1 MTRSADSSSVIEK
14 TRGDNRRK
22 HARVKAQNCASI
34 QAQGAKRPAMG
45 VLNDISADGLA
56 MQTEQPPQKGDEVT
70 VNVLVHGAIH
80 PVIAQVAHVTK
91 MADGLYLVGL
101 HAGLLVLQG
110 QGLVARALGLDSN

>member
-1 MTRSADSSSVIEK
+1 MTSSADSSSVIEK

-22 HARVKAQNCASI
+22 HARLPAQNCASI
-34 QAQGAKRPAMG
+34 QARGVKRQTMG
-45 VLNDISADGLA
+45 VLNDISADGLSV
-56 MQTEQPPQKGDEVT
+56 QTEQPPKVGDQVT

-91 MADGLYLVGL
+91 MADNLHLVGL

-110 QGLVARALGLDSN
+110 QGLVARALGLDA

>member
-1 MTRSADSSSVIEK
+1 
-14 TRGDNRRK
+14 
-22 HARVKAQNCASI
+22 
-34 QAQGAKRPAMG
+34 MG

-56 MQTEQPPQKGDEVT
+56 MQTERPPQKGDEVT

>member
-14 TRGDNRRK
+14 PRGDNRRK

-34 QAQGAKRPAMG
+34 QAHGAKRPAMG

-56 MQTEQPPQKGDEVT
+56 VQTKQPPQLGDQVT

-80 PVIAQVAHVTK
+80 PIIAQVTHVTR
-91 MADGLYLVGL
+91 MADSLYLVGL

-110 QGLVARALGLDSN
+110 QGIVAKALGLDSA